1 MPEKVNGTELRKKNL
16 HIFFSWFQP
25 NQVTSMEDNVLCFQ
39 EKIYLFSIQ
48 QDLALIGDSIVRDI
62 IVDNVVSHIID

>member
-1 MPEKVNGTELRKKNL
+1 MEQNYEKNL
-16 HIFFSWFQP
+16 YIFFSWFQP

-48 QDLALIGDSIVRDI
+48 QDLSLIGDSIVRDI
-62 IVDNVVSHIID
+62 IVDNVVSHIIG